1 MPRGFA
7 VLAGPSEATVAGN
20 VMVQALAKGMVR
32 TPQELR
38 DVIRRSSEL
47 VEYKPQDTARYQ
59 RRFDQYLRMV
69 EKFPE

>member
-1 MPRGFA
+1 
-7 VLAGPSEATVAGN
+7 
-20 VMVQALAKGMVR
+20 MVQALAKGIVR